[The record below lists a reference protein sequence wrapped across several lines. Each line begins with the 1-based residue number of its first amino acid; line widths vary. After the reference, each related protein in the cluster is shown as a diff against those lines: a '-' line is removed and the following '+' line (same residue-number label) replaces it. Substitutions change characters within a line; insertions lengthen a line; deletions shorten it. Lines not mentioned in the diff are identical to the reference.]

1 MFPGGGY
8 RRPKG
13 NHNSILRIV
22 FFDAIVGWSAA
33 LFFLST
39 WTAECYGAVGAR
51 FSTATESTQTAVEKT
66 RGGDEVRVAAK
77 SAIVVDFDTGNV
89 LWAKN
94 PDKLTY
100 PASTTK
106 MMTAILA
113 LENIKNPSKKVRI
126 SKRASSTRY
135 SPFTLKEGDKVSLE
149 DLLKAAL
156 ISSHNGAAVALAESV
171 SGSVDD
177 FVGLMNERAKEIG
190 AQDTHFENPT
200 GFDYTYPK
208 HKSTARDLALIT
220 MYCLKNHLFRE
231 IVGTRKDS
239 IVVNGRKLSISN
251 TNKLLRYDYVRGVK
265 TGYTRNARHCLV
277 LFSNKGGRRLIT
289 VILASTKDGIKSD
302 ALRLIDWIGT
312 HSPTV
317 FSRLALKTD
326 YGTNSEAPDSD
337 SAATVRRNNP
347 PHSTG

>member
-1 MFPGGGY
+1 MFPGAGY

-13 NHNSILRIV
+13 NQNNILRIV
-22 FFDAIVGWSAA
+22 FFDAIVGWSTA

-39 WTAECYGAVGAR
+39 WTAQCYGAVGAR
-51 FSTATESTQTAVEKT
+51 FSTVTGSAQIVAQET
-66 RGGDEVRVAAK
+66 RGDNEVRVAAK

-89 LWAKN
+89 LWEKN

-126 SKRASSTRY
+126 SKRASGTRY
-135 SPFTLKEGDKVSLE
+135 SPFTLKEGNKVSLE

-156 ISSHNGAAVALAESV
+156 MSSHNGAAVALAEFV
-171 SGSVDD
+171 SGSVND
-177 FVGLMNERAKEIG
+177 FVGLMNERAKQIG

-220 MYCLKNHLFRE
+220 MYCLKNDLFRE
-231 IVGTRKDS
+231 IVSTRKDS

-277 LFSNKGGRRLIT
+277 LFSERGGKRLIT
-289 VILASTKDGIKSD
+289 VILASTKDGVKSD
-302 ALRLIDWIGT
+302 ALRLIDWVGT
-312 HSPTV
+312 RSSTVSP
-317 FSRLALKTD
+317 A
-326 YGTNSEAPDSD
+326 
-337 SAATVRRNNP
+337 
-347 PHSTG
+347 

>member
-8 RRPKG
+8 GRPKG
-13 NHNSILRIV
+13 NHNNILRIV
-22 FFDAIVGWSAA
+22 FFDAIVGWSVA

-39 WTAECYGAVGAR
+39 WTAECYGAVGVR
-51 FSTATESTQTAVEKT
+51 FSTVTGSAQTVAQET
-66 RGGDEVRVAAK
+66 RGDNEVRVAAK

-89 LWAKN
+89 LWEKN

-106 MMTAILA
+106 IMTAIVA
-113 LENIKNPSKKVRI
+113 IENIKNPSKKVRI
-126 SKRASSTRY
+126 SKKASGTRY
-135 SPFTLKEGDKVSLE
+135 SPFTLKEGDKIRLE

-171 SGSVDD
+171 SGSVND
-177 FVGLMNERAKEIG
+177 FVGLMNEKAKEIG

-220 MYCLKNHLFRE
+220 IYCLKNDLFRE

-251 TNKLLRYDYVRGVK
+251 NNKLLRYDYVRGVK

-277 LFSNKGGRRLIT
+277 LFSDRGGKRLIT
-289 VILASTKDGIKSD
+289 VILASTKDGVKSD
-302 ALRLIDWIGT
+302 ALRLIDWVGT
-312 HSPTV
+312 RSSTVSP
-317 FSRLALKTD
+317 A
-326 YGTNSEAPDSD
+326 
-337 SAATVRRNNP
+337 
-347 PHSTG
+347 

>member
-8 RRPKG
+8 GRPKG
-13 NHNSILRIV
+13 NHNNILKIV
-22 FFDAIVGWSAA
+22 FFDAIVGWSVA

-39 WTAECYGAVGAR
+39 WTAECYGAVGVR
-51 FSTATESTQTAVEKT
+51 FSTVTGSAQTVAQET
-66 RGGDEVRVAAK
+66 RGDNEVRVAAK

-89 LWAKN
+89 LWEKN

-106 MMTAILA
+106 IMTAIVA
-113 LENIKNPSKKVRI
+113 IENIKNPSKKVRI
-126 SKRASSTRY
+126 SKKAWGTRY
-135 SPFTLKEGDKVSLE
+135 SPFTLKEGDKVRLE

-177 FVGLMNERAKEIG
+177 FVEFMNEKAKEIG
-190 AQDTHFENPT
+190 AENTYFENPT

-220 MYCLKNHLFRE
+220 IYCLKNDLFRE
-231 IVGTRKDS
+231 IVGTSKDS

-277 LFSNKGGRRLIT
+277 LFSDRGGKRLIT
-289 VILASTKDGIKSD
+289 VILASTKDGVKSD
-302 ALRLIDWIGT
+302 ALRLIDWVGT
-312 HSPTV
+312 RSSTVSP
-317 FSRLALKTD
+317 A
-326 YGTNSEAPDSD
+326 
-337 SAATVRRNNP
+337 
-347 PHSTG
+347 

>member
-1 MFPGGGY
+1 MFPGEGY

-13 NHNSILRIV
+13 NCNSTFGIA
-22 FFDAIVGWSAA
+22 FFLTIVGWSAA

-39 WTAECYGAVGAR
+39 WTAECYGAVGAI
-51 FSTATESTQTAVEKT
+51 FSTVTGSAQTVAQET
-66 RGGDEVRVAAK
+66 RGDNEVRVAAK

-89 LWAKN
+89 LWEKN

-100 PASTTK
+100 PASITK

-126 SKRASSTRY
+126 SKRASGTRY
-135 SPFTLKEGDKVSLE
+135 SPFTLKEGNKVSLE

-171 SGSVDD
+171 SGSVND
-177 FVGLMNERAKEIG
+177 FVELMNERAKEIG
-190 AQDTHFENPT
+190 AQDTHFENPA

-220 MYCLKNHLFRE
+220 IYCLKNDLFRE

-277 LFSNKGGRRLIT
+277 LFSDRGGKRLIT
-289 VILASTKDGIKSD
+289 VILASTKDGVKSD
-302 ALRLIDWIGT
+302 ALRLIEWVGT
-312 HSPTV
+312 RSSTVSP
-317 FSRLALKTD
+317 A
-326 YGTNSEAPDSD
+326 
-337 SAATVRRNNP
+337 
-347 PHSTG
+347 